1 MGWGGGNAG
10 LPGPAELA
18 GAGGRPSGA
27 SSASVRST
35 SLLRSLA
42 LEEAEEDMDLWED

>member
-1 MGWGGGNAG
+1 MGWGRDDAG
-10 LPGPAELA
+10 QVGLAGLA
-18 GAGGRPSGA
+18 GAGGRSSGA